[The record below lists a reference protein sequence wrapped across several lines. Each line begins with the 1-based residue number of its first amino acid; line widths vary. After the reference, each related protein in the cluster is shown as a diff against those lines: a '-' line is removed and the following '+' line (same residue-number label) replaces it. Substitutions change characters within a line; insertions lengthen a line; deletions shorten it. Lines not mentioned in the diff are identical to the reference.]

1 MEPLSVYTCFMDRD
15 SLVQNLAIVLMVFVT
30 MFSVWLGF
38 KSGQRKAQANLFMN
52 NAIATSQGLENFYS
66 DFDRF
71 PTGLEFE
78 TKSLM
83 INYFNYWPQVVFD
96 NLACGPNLAYA
107 NLGFHKYQLNVCL
120 PSKANGLAKGLQ
132 QFTISK

>member
-1 MEPLSVYTCFMDRD
+1 MDRD
-15 SLVQNLAIVLMVFVT
+15 SLVQNSIIVFMVLVT
-30 MFSVWLGF
+30 MFSIWLGF
-38 KSGQRKAQANLFMN
+38 RSGQRKAQARLFIN
-52 NAIATSQGLENFYS
+52 NAVATSEGLENFYS

-83 INYFNYWPQVVFD
+83 INYFNQWPQIAFT
-96 NLACGPNLAYA
+96 NLECGPNLSYA
-107 NLGFHKYQLNVCL
+107 NMGFHKYQLNVCL
-120 PSKANGLAKGLQ
+120 PSKIDGLPKGLQ